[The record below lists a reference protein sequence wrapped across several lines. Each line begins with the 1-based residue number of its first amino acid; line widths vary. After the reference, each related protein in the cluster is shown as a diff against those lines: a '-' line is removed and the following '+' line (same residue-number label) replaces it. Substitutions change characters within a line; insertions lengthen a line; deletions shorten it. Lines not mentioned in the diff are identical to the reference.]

1 MDKIL
6 IVEDSMELSDVLC
19 RNLQEEGFAVS
30 IASSL
35 AQARKSLDSGIDLCL
50 LDLNLPDG
58 DGFTFCRYLGE
69 NTAIPVILLTVRD
82 EPQDMHKSGAGRTG
96 DSKDA
101 NTAAFADNRK
111 AARPVLKRSLPRK
124 GQVYSNYR
132 YPLVRNWNI
141 SFVEAPEAN
150 HK

>member
-58 DGFTFCRYLGE
+58 AGFTFCRYLGE
-69 NTAIPVILLTVRD
+69 NTAIPVILLMSVMSHRIWCRD
-82 EPQDMHKSGAGRTG
+82 CLSEQMTM
-96 DSKDA
+96 
-101 NTAAFADNRK
+101 
-111 AARPVLKRSLPRK
+111 
-124 GQVYSNYR
+124 
-132 YPLVRNWNI
+132 
-141 SFVEAPEAN
+141 
-150 HK
+150 

>member
-1 MDKIL
+1 MNI
-6 IVEDSMELSDVLC
+6 IWEYS
-19 RNLQEEGFAVS
+19 
-30 IASSL
+30 
-35 AQARKSLDSGIDLCL
+35 
-50 LDLNLPDG
+50 
-58 DGFTFCRYLGE
+58 
-69 NTAIPVILLTVRD
+69 
-82 EPQDMHKSGAGRTG
+82 MHKSGVGRTG

-124 GQVYSNYR
+124 GQVYSTYS